1 MIVPARF
8 ASRRCRGPFWP
19 WAAAA
24 ALLLCLGLTGC
35 ASPPVASDAN
45 SSKSSGLNLMGDG
58 FADNSMGD
66 QVRQYRKSDS
76 DGGFDGVSTKSQ
88 QIEKDLGVQ

>member
-1 MIVPARF
+1 
-8 ASRRCRGPFWP
+8 
-19 WAAAA
+19 
-24 ALLLCLGLTGC
+24 
-35 ASPPVASDAN
+35 
-45 SSKSSGLNLMGDG
+45 MGDG